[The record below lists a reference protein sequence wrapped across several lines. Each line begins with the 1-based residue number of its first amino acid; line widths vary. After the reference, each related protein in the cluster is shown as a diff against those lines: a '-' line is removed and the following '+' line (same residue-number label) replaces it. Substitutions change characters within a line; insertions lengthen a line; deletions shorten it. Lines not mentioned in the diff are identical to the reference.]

1 MTLNKKNILKIY
13 MAIFAVIVLFSFL
26 GYHDICV
33 KHHARIERAET
44 ENKLLQNQ
52 FDEILKKYDSLNSTI
67 EEAELIEVEE
77 AIKSAIESSSN
88 FENNLDT
95 KNENKSLESQIE
107 RLKNTISEDSEKIV
121 EINDRIQNNKKSLDQ
136 LESIKSNDRRIRYDK
151 LSALNVTARGVK
163 ILSDLYAKK
172 RERKIQQIR
181 VCFTLQGN
189 EFIRHGNKDI
199 YIQVVNPKNQI
210 ISAEDTSIALNDIK
224 LLYSAKVDALY
235 NQKDLDVCTYV
246 NLESN
251 KTIKGRYIINIYN
264 SFSKIG
270 TTIFEYE

>member
-1 MTLNKKNILKIY
+1 MTLNKKKNLKIS
-13 MAIFAVIVLFSFL
+13 MVILIAIVIFSFL

-33 KHHARIERAET
+33 KHEAHIERAET

-77 AIKSAIESSSN
+77 AIKSAIESSNNS
-88 FENNLDT
+88 ENTFDA

-121 EINDRIQNNKKSLDQ
+121 EINDSIQNNKRSLDQ
-136 LESIKSNDRRIRYDK
+136 LESIKNNDRRIRHDK

-189 EFIRHGNKDI
+189 EFIRQGNKDI

-210 ISAEDTSIALNDIK
+210 ISTEDTSIVLNDIK

-270 TTIFEYE
+270 STIFEYE

>member
-1 MTLNKKNILKIY
+1 MTLNKKNILKIS
-13 MAIFAVIVLFSFL
+13 MAIFTVIVFFSFL

-33 KHHARIERAET
+33 KHEAYIERAET

-77 AIKSAIESSSN
+77 AIKSAIESSNN
-88 FENNLDT
+88 FENNFDA

-107 RLKNTISEDSEKIV
+107 RLKNAISEDSENIV

-136 LESIKSNDRRIRYDK
+136 LESIKSNDKRIRHDK

-189 EFIRHGNKDI
+189 EFIRQGNKDI

-251 KTIKGRYIINIYN
+251 KTIKGKYIINIYN

-270 TTIFEYE
+270 STIFEYE

>member
-1 MTLNKKNILKIY
+1 
-13 MAIFAVIVLFSFL
+13 
-26 GYHDICV
+26 
-33 KHHARIERAET
+33 
-44 ENKLLQNQ
+44 LLQNQ
-52 FDEILKKYDSLNSTI
+52 FDEILKKYESLNSTI

-77 AIKSAIESSSN
+77 AIKSAIESSNN
-88 FENNLDT
+88 FENNFDT

-107 RLKNTISEDSEKIV
+107 RLKNAVSEDSEKIV
-121 EINDRIQNNKKSLDQ
+121 EINDRIQNNKRSLDQ
-136 LESIKSNDRRIRYDK
+136 LESIKSNDRRIRHDK

-270 TTIFEYE
+270 STIFEYE

>member
-1 MTLNKKNILKIY
+1 MTLNKKNILKIS
-13 MAIFAVIVLFSFL
+13 MAIFTVIVFFSFL

-33 KHHARIERAET
+33 KHEAYIERAET

-77 AIKSAIESSSN
+77 AIKSAIESSNN
-88 FENNLDT
+88 FENNFDA

-107 RLKNTISEDSEKIV
+107 RLKNAISEDSENIV

-136 LESIKSNDRRIRYDK
+136 LESIKSNDKRIRHDK

-189 EFIRHGNKDI
+189 EFIRQGNKDI

-235 NQKDLDVCTYV
+235 NQKDLDVCAYV

-251 KTIKGRYIINIYN
+251 KTIKGKYIINIYN

-270 TTIFEYE
+270 STIFEYE

>member
-1 MTLNKKNILKIY
+1 MTLNKKNILKIS
-13 MAIFAVIVLFSFL
+13 MAILIAIVVFSFL

-33 KHHARIERAET
+33 KHEARIERAET

-77 AIKSAIESSSN
+77 AIKSAIESSNN
-88 FENNLDT
+88 FENNFDT

-107 RLKNTISEDSEKIV
+107 RLKNAVSEDSEKIV
-121 EINDRIQNNKKSLDQ
+121 EINDRIQNNKRSLDQ
-136 LESIKSNDRRIRYDK
+136 LESIKSNDRRIRHDK

-270 TTIFEYE
+270 STIFEYE